1 MKRNEFA
8 ASKGLSAFQK
18 EVAPDT
24 SLRRV
29 VEARVRAADKG
40 AVFKV
45 MVDGELLGPFQEI
58 RCACACALLFSLSCH
73 FLCCAAFVL
82 PLSRLAAS
90 ACGRAW
96 ASCGVVSHSSFA
108 AALRFALQNIGHPAA
123 WRSAEGGGGHPAD
136 GAPCADLLP
145 AAMS

>member
-1 MKRNEFA
+1 MLLLLLLLLLLHPTFSYFLATCPIFFYVHWPACPPPPTAWTNKQRLKRVKRNEFA
-8 ASKGLSAFQK
+8 ASNGLSAFQK

-58 RCACACALLFSLSCH
+58 RCACALLSRCR

-82 PLSRLAAS
+82 PLSWRRALAGVQ
-90 ACGRAW
+90 GR
-96 ASCGVVSHSSFA
+96 G
-108 AALRFALQNIGHPAA
+108 
-123 WRSAEGGGGHPAD
+123 
-136 GAPCADLLP
+136 
-145 AAMS
+145 

>member
-8 ASKGLSAFQK
+8 ASNGLSAFQK

-40 AVFKV
+40 DAVFKV

-73 FLCCAAFVL
+73 FLWCAAFVL
-82 PLSRLAAS
+82 PLSLSPGGERLR
-90 ACGRAW
+90 ACMG
-96 ASCGVVSHSSFA
+96 
-108 AALRFALQNIGHPAA
+108 
-123 WRSAEGGGGHPAD
+123 
-136 GAPCADLLP
+136 
-145 AAMS
+145 